1 MDALEEPNYRL
12 PLSYIDDVTVI
23 NSRLTGV

>member
-1 MDALEEPNYRL
+1 MMILDALEEPNYRL

-23 NSRLTGV
+23 NSRL